1 MKALFN
7 LIIVALA
14 VVAGWYAQPGLVKS
28 LDTNRERAKKQ
39 RDEEIANAVKQATG
53 GKQLAGST
61 GNDSSSGP
69 VSNLSPAAAAARQL
83 SDSIRKNGPA
93 PSSLP
98 DLSSGKSPGGMNQS
112 PSTPVVAQVDEFE
125 AKYPLPVFKEI
136 TEITKEWSS
145 IPSRAF
151 PRTVKTLVPINL
163 EGPAGKVPLPEQS
176 NALAV
181 GMTQGMLVLMK
192 SREEPARSLV
202 PLANT
207 DLKETLTT
215 LYDKYKAYKID
226 QVMKQRERARGLKAR
241 ANGATDS
248 ELASVGPKPK
258 MEPGGIIPVMLASL
272 RAKEITETTED
283 RITAWGGLNIEQIN
297 GKSYWTG
304 TIQCTVDNAIFGP
317 TPTELMALIRD
328 DKVVKWL
335 YSGSKEEVQ

>member
-7 LIIVALA
+7 LIIVTLA
-14 VVAGWYAQPGLVKS
+14 VAAGWYFQPGLIKS
-28 LDTNRERAKKQ
+28 LDASRERAKKQ
-39 RDEEIANAVKQATG
+39 RDEEIANAVKQVTG
-53 GKQLAGST
+53 GALPAT
-61 GNDSSSGP
+61 APGP
-69 VSNLSPAAAAARQL
+69 VSNQSPAASAARQL
-83 SDSIRKNGPA
+83 ADSIRKNGPS
-93 PSSLP
+93 PSALP
-98 DLSSGKSPGGMNQS
+98 DLSSGKPPGGS
-112 PSTPVVAQVDEFE
+112 PPTPVVASVDEFE

-136 TEITKEWSS
+136 SEITKEWSS

-151 PRTVKTLVPINL
+151 PRVVKTLVPINL

-215 LYDKYKAYKID
+215 LYDKYKTYKID

-241 ANGATDS
+241 ANGASDA
-248 ELASVGPKPK
+248 ELASVGPKPQV
-258 MEPGGIIPVMLASL
+258 EPGGIIPVMLASL
-272 RAKEITETTED
+272 RAKEISETTED
-283 RITAWGGLNIEQIN
+283 RITAWEGLNIEQIN